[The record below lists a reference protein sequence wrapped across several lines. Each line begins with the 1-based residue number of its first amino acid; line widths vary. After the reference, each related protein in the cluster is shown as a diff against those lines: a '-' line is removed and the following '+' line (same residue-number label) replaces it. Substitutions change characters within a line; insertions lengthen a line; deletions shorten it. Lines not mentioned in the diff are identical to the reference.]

1 MFGHINGI
9 PVGQVFASRKE
20 VAESGLHSPLMAGIW
35 GANEGAYSIVLSGG
49 YEDDIDDLSYI
60 LYTGQGGQNVPGGK
74 QIADQEFKKG
84 NRGLQ
89 LSHQYK
95 LPVRVIRGH
104 QIPNGPES
112 GYRYDG
118 LYFVEHVERV
128 RGKRGFL
135 ICRFHLVSEMLFEQL
150 ESILLPHLKSSY
162 ARPSR
167 VQGMTSRFKRDV
179 KLCEKVKS
187 LYDHRCQV
195 CDVKLH
201 SPSGPVAIG
210 AHIKGLGRPHNGPD
224 AIENMLCLCPNHH
237 DQFDRLA
244 FFVDPE
250 TLKIT
255 GLDGFE
261 EKRIKVTKQHK
272 LDKQFLEYHKE
283 LVLMTWEFSPVR

>member
-1 MFGHINGI
+1 MFGHIDGI
-9 PVGQVFASRKE
+9 PVGQVFDSRKQ
-20 VAESGLHSPLMAGIW
+20 VAESGLHAPLMAGIW

-89 LSHQYK
+89 LSHQYR
-95 LPVRVIRGH
+95 LSVRVIRGH
-104 QIPNGPES
+104 QIPNGPKS

-118 LYFVEHVERV
+118 LYYVENVERV

-135 ICRFHLVSEMLFEQL
+135 ICRFHLISETSIEQL
-150 ESILLPHLKSSY
+150 ESTLGPQLKPSY

-167 VQGMTSRFKRDV
+167 VQETSSRLKRDV
-179 KLCEKVKS
+179 KLSEKIKEI
-187 LYDHRCQV
+187 YEYRCQV
-195 CDVKLH
+195 CDVRLN
-201 SPSGPVAIG
+201 SPSGLIAIG
-210 AHIKGLGRPHNGPD
+210 AHMKGLGRPHNDPD
-224 AIENMLCLCPNHH
+224 ALENMLCLCPNHH

-244 FFVDPE
+244 FFIYPE
-250 TLKIT
+250 NLKII
-255 GLDGFE
+255 GLAGFE
-261 EKRIKVTKQHK
+261 EKRIRVVKRHK

-283 LVLMTWEFSPVR
+283 LVLMTSSS

>member
-1 MFGHINGI
+1 
-9 PVGQVFASRKE
+9 
-20 VAESGLHSPLMAGIW
+20 MAGIW

-89 LSHQYK
+89 LSHQYR

-104 QIPNGPES
+104 QIHNGPKS

-118 LYFVEHVERV
+118 LYYVENVERV

-135 ICRFHLVSEMLFEQL
+135 ICRFHLVSETSIEQL
-150 ESILLPHLKSSY
+150 ESTLGPQLKPSY
-162 ARPSR
+162 TRPSR
-167 VQGMTSRFKRDV
+167 VQETSSRLKRDV
-179 KLCEKVKS
+179 KLSEKIKAI
-187 LYDHRCQV
+187 YEYRCQV
-195 CDVKLH
+195 CDVQLN
-201 SPSGPVAIG
+201 SPSGLIAIG

-224 AIENMLCLCPNHH
+224 ALENMLCLCPNHH

-244 FFVDPE
+244 FFIDPE
-250 TLKIT
+250 NLKII
-255 GLDGFE
+255 GLAGFE
-261 EKRIKVTKQHK
+261 EKRIRVVKRHK

-283 LVLMTWEFSPVR
+283 LVLMTSSS